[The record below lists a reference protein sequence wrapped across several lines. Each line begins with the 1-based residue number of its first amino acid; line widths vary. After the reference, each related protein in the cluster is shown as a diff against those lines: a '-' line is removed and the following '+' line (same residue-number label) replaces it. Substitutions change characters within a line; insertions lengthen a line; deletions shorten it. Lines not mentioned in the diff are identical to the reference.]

1 MITLALI
8 DDHPIVRDGLMAVLS
23 DETDFRVLGAAASA
37 EEGERLLRLQR
48 PNVTLL
54 DLELPGASGI
64 EALPALLA
72 AAPET
77 KIVVFTAYDTEERV
91 LGALRA
97 GAKGYLLKGAASEE
111 IARAIR
117 TVHAGGTHLSPR
129 IANTVVAQLGG
140 SYRAGSGG
148 AGSAGRSSRTAG
160 ATPTLPLTPRE
171 REVLRLVAGGR
182 SNKEIARTL
191 GITER
196 TAKFHVTSLLNKLG
210 AENRARAAAIGV
222 QRGLL

>member
-1 MITLALI
+1 MISLALI
-8 DDHPIVRDGLMAVLS
+8 DDHPIVRDGLIAVLS
-23 DETDFRVLGAAASA
+23 DEPDFQVLFAAPSA
-37 EEGERLLRLQR
+37 EEATHLLRHHQ
-48 PNVTLL
+48 PAVTLL

-64 EALPALLA
+64 EALPTLLQ
-72 AAPET
+72 AAPHT
-77 KIVVFTAYDTEERV
+77 KVIVFTAYDTEERV

-97 GAKGYLLKGAASEE
+97 GAKGYLLIGATSEE

-129 IANTVVAQLGG
+129 IATTVVAQLGHP
-140 SYRAGSGG
+140 
-148 AGSAGRSSRTAG
+148 AG
-160 ATPTLPLTPRE
+160 ARSRPTTQGPTTHLTPRE
-171 REVLRLVAGGR
+171 REVLQLVANGR

-191 GITER
+191 SITER

-210 AENRARAAAIGV
+210 AENRARAAALGV

>member
-8 DDHPIVRDGLMAVLS
+8 DDHPIVRDGLIAVLS
-23 DETDFRVLGAAASA
+23 DEPDFQVLFAAPSA
-37 EEGERLLRLQR
+37 EEATHLLRQHQ
-48 PNVTLL
+48 PHVTLL

-64 EALPALLA
+64 EALPTLLH
-72 AAPET
+72 AAPHT
-77 KIVVFTAYDTEERV
+77 KVIVFTAYDTEERV

-97 GAKGYLLKGAASEE
+97 GARGYLLKGATSEE

-129 IANTVVAQLGG
+129 IATTVVAQLGP
-140 SYRAGSGG
+140 SIG
-148 AGSAGRSSRTAG
+148 ARPRPITHG
-160 ATPTLPLTPRE
+160 PTTQRTPRE
-171 REVLRLVAGGR
+171 REVLKLVANGR

-191 GITER
+191 SITER

-210 AENRARAAAIGV
+210 AENRARAAALGV